1 MIKTTNTLSIPF
13 GILFYMDMGKRYVL
27 WYASLLFIVATL
39 FGAIYQH
46 APKYT
51 ELSVSFLDVGQGD
64 AIFIQTPEGIQ
75 VLVDGGPKE
84 NVMAKLKEVMPR
96 GDTSIDMIVVT
107 NPDSDH
113 ISGFSS
119 VLDSYT
125 VGGVL
130 LAGTRSTT
138 EVYKAL
144 MKKIE
149 VKNIRQIG
157 AYKDTQIILGDS
169 AVLSVL
175 FPDQVVRGWDRNDG
189 SIVMRFAYKDT
200 SLMLMGDASA
210 ETEKL
215 ILGMTDHTKLSSNI
229 LKLGHHGSRTST
241 SDEWLDVILPTVAIV
256 SAGENNSYGHPHPEV
271 VERLAERGIEVR
283 QTGIDG
289 TITYVSD
296 GQEWVEKNK

>member
-13 GILFYMDMGKRYVL
+13 GILFYMHTAKRYIL
-27 WYASLLFIVATL
+27 WSVFLLFIVATL
-39 FGAIYQH
+39 FGVLYQH
-46 APKYT
+46 APQKT
-51 ELSVSFLDVGQGD
+51 DLSVSFLDVGQGD
-64 AIFIQTPEGIQ
+64 AIFIQTPDGVQ

-96 GDTSIDMIVVT
+96 GDTTIDMIVVT

-119 VLDSYT
+119 VLDTYR
-125 VGGVL
+125 VDGVL

-138 EVYKAL
+138 ETYKGL

-149 VKNIRQIG
+149 AKHVRQIG
-157 AYKDTQIILGDS
+157 AYKDTQIALGNG
-169 AVLSVL
+169 AILSVL
-175 FPDQVVRGWDRNDG
+175 FPDQVVRGWERNDG
-189 SIVMRFAYKDT
+189 SIVMRLSYKDT
-200 SLMLMGDASA
+200 SVMLMGDATA

-215 ILGMTDHTKLSSNI
+215 ILSTSDHTKLSSHI

-241 SDEWLDVILPTVAIV
+241 SEEWLDVVSPTVAIV

-271 VERLAERGIEVR
+271 VERLVERGIEVR
-283 QTGIDG
+283 QTGLDG
-289 TITYVSD
+289 TITYISN
-296 GQEWVEKNK
+296 GSEWVEKQ